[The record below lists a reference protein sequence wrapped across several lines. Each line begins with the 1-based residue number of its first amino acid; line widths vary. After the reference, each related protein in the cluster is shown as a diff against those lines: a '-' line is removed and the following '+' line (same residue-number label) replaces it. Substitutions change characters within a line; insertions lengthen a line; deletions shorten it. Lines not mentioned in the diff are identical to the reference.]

1 MPVWEH
7 IHDHLLLPVVNLA
20 LPTKV
25 SDIWLQGTRSWNL
38 QLLSTTFFEEFVQEI
53 QATPVVNQDREDILR
68 WVLAKNGHYTTK
80 SSYTF
85 LANKQLHRLTPPS

>member
-7 IHDHLLLPVVNLA
+7 IHDHLLLPVVNLP

-25 SDIWLQGTRSWNL
+25 SDIWLQGTCSWNL

-53 QATPVVNQDREDILR
+53 QATPVVNQDMDDILR

-80 SSYTF
+80 SPYTF
-85 LANKQLHRLTPPS
+85 LANRQVHQLTPPF